1 MEFNSKFV
9 HFMWDSKLNGVRA
22 FYANDIDQLKHYV
35 EFNDTGRM
43 GYIHFSFEKSNP
55 FVVEDDD
62 RHFKFVYYDP
72 YYGFKKAIE
81 NGETIEALS
90 EFGNIWFELDNSPNW
105 DLDPSRYRI
114 KNKDKPHAENDVTN
128 RELARWLVQGNG
140 EYCIFSGKVS
150 TVWTYKRDEDDEIID
165 SLAVHIRKWDSNEW
179 LPLTKAN
186 LWL

>member
-1 MEFNSKFV
+1 MEFNAKYV
-9 HFMWDSKLNGVRA
+9 HFMWDSKLDGVKA
-22 FYANDIDQLKHYV
+22 FCANDIDQLKHYV
-35 EFNDTGRM
+35 EFNDTGWM

-55 FVVEDDD
+55 FAVEDDD

-72 YYGFKKAIE
+72 YYRFKKAIE
-81 NGETIEALS
+81 NGETIEAFS
-90 EFGNIWFELDNSPNW
+90 EFGNIWFELDNNPNW

-114 KNKDKPHAENDVTN
+114 KSKDKPAENNVTN
-128 RELARWLVQGNG
+128 RELARWLVQGKG
-140 EYCIFSGKVS
+140 EYCTFSDEVS
-150 TVWTYKRDEDDEIID
+150 TVWTYKRGEDDQTID